1 MHRHRQG
8 RGTLRSPPGDFPH
21 FWSICHFQFNLD
33 KHLPLPCT
41 VLGTLYCNRQ
51 LMSLSPPRFI
61 LSLCPFIKHTVSTC
75 SVPGTGDTENGRDTV
90 PALTELTVWWGD
102 RHTDSHKHSVVGL
115 HVHSL
120 PCLKEDRSAL
130 RWLQNLQTPQMSHRW
145 ALLCTSPAVFSPRT
159 WGWGGKRGSRV
170 SGEKPG

>member
-120 PCLKEDRSAL
+120 PCLKEDRS
-130 RWLQNLQTPQMSHRW
+130 RHPTTLQTAVEEP
-145 ALLCTSPAVFSPRT
+145 SPAS
-159 WGWGGKRGSRV
+159 KRAQGCPICLLPV
-170 SGEKPG
+170 WNANVKP